1 MVDPNH
7 HPFDVGMWPMSGF
20 CQANAQDDATGT
32 SLGLPSDVSL
42 GIRGVGEV
50 WRDPVIIQH
59 YRSSRFAGSGF
70 ASVGVLPWLMGEI
83 EVGYMRQDDSGGA
96 GVASGALNW
105 SRSPFRRKRDMH

>member
-32 SLGLPSDVSL
+32 SLGLPSDVGL

-59 YRSSRFAGSGF
+59 YRSPLLALDSL
-70 ASVGVLPWLMGEI
+70 VGVLPWLMGEI

-96 GVASGALNW
+96 ESHLV
-105 SRSPFRRKRDMH
+105 H